1 MKVEINNQKALNS
14 QLLLEIAKLKEV
26 LQMLSYIKE
35 YFVMCLYTQSDLDI
49 FVSANMITEIEKQE
63 IMSVL

>member
-1 MKVEINNQKALNS
+1 
-14 QLLLEIAKLKEV
+14 
-26 LQMLSYIKE
+26 MLSYIKE